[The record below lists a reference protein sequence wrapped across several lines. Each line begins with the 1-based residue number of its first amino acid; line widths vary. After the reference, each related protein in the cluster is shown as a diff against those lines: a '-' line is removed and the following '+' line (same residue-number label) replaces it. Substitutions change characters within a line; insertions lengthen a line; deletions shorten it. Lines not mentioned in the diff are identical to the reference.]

1 MEIFTSITFW
11 VIVVAIIVILGI
23 IGYLAEGTIFAN
35 KNKKEVKAEKKQE
48 KENLD
53 AWTKGSSTEAELRQ
67 EKVYQT
73 ADKSWNEIPD
83 APATI
88 TPVAEDNTGN
98 ETIDFAMPEF
108 AKANEPVT
116 DSIFS
121 VPGPESQIEP
131 TVTEPSPLPEASA
144 PSVSEVSTPVI
155 EENTVV
161 GETLEQ
167 TPSVFNQPSAEVE
180 PIPEATPVP
189 EPSAP
194 SVSEGPTLAIEEK
207 PVVGETLEQAPPV
220 FNQPSAEVEPIPEET
235 LVPAQ
240 TNQSKEANQAE
251 SLDIWKS

>member
-83 APATI
+83 APATV

-131 TVTEPSPLPEASA
+131 RVTEPSPLPEASA

-155 EENTVV
+155 EESPVV
-161 GETLEQ
+161 SETLEQ
-167 TPSVFNQPSAEVE
+167 TPSVFNQASTKVE
-180 PIPEATPVP
+180 PIPESTPAP
-189 EPSAP
+189 EPSVNE
-194 SVSEGPTLAIEEK
+194 VSTPAIEES
-207 PVVGETLEQAPPV
+207 PVVSETLEQAPPV
-220 FNQPSAEVEPIPEET
+220 FNQPSAEVEPIPEST
-235 LVPAQ
+235 PAPAQ